1 MASDIKVFDFRHL
14 RSTNRTFCA
23 MEMFSSKPFQKNK
36 TGGDSISVCMSSNG
50 CGTGQLGLCHILW
63 WLELLLIMDSSAM
76 DISPPR
82 RMNKKRGRTDYGED
96 DSQPI
101 ETLRPAVRR
110 LITRQ
115 QAKITHDILLEKAR
129 YWA

>member
-1 MASDIKVFDFRHL
+1 MAVV
-14 RSTNRTFCA
+14 
-23 MEMFSSKPFQKNK
+23 Q
-36 TGGDSISVCMSSNG
+36 
-50 CGTGQLGLCHILW
+50 GQLGLCHNLVVGGTV
-63 WLELLLIMDSSAM
+63 LLIMDSSAM

-82 RMNKKRGRTDYGED
+82 RMNKKRGRTDNEED
-96 DSQPI
+96 DSLPI

-115 QAKITHDILLEKAR
+115 EAKLTHGILLETAC